1 MMTKSRDGLY
11 AHIPFRT
18 REDAINAI
26 SSPEDRVSVE
36 IGQVRSRLEK
46 GALVS
51 YLNSIQRPYGI
62 VIVRPLNPPKGEHQ
76 ATD

>member
-1 MMTKSRDGLY
+1 MMTKTDNGLY

-36 IGQVRSRLEK
+36 IGQVRSREEK
-46 GALVS
+46 SSLVT
-51 YLNSIQRPYGI
+51 YLNGIPRPYGI
-62 VIVRPLNPPKGEHQ
+62 VIVRPLAPPKNEHP
-76 ATD
+76 D